1 MAATILVFQ
10 LDVVVRP
17 GAGRRGSGSRPRG
30 RLGPGLAAPLQLPA
44 TLEICPGAPLEPFDD
59 GCRLNGQEVG
69 RDETMSEV
77 DKVRLSVR
85 ERQQLAAIQAMVE
98 AGDPELARTL
108 TGHKGSVQAALRR
121 TSQMAC
127 VWAKTCFERRW
138 LGPLLFVLGF
148 ALIFGTIAGV
158 GERSGRADGGSR
170 ARAGLPLLAG
180 AQGPS
185 RSPPPGGAKR
195 RRLKRPKPN
204 PARATV

>member
-1 MAATILVFQ
+1 
-10 LDVVVRP
+10 
-17 GAGRRGSGSRPRG
+17 
-30 RLGPGLAAPLQLPA
+30 
-44 TLEICPGAPLEPFDD
+44 
-59 GCRLNGQEVG
+59 
-69 RDETMSEV
+69 MSEV

-148 ALIFGTIAGV
+148 ALIFGTIATLAWVSVV
-158 GERSGRADGGSR
+158 GALMV
-170 ARAGLPLLAG
+170 AAGLGLAFHSW
-180 AQGPS
+180 QG
-185 RSPPPGGAKR
+185 R
-195 RRLKRPKPN
+195 RDHRAPRRP
-204 PARATV
+204 VGQSVGD